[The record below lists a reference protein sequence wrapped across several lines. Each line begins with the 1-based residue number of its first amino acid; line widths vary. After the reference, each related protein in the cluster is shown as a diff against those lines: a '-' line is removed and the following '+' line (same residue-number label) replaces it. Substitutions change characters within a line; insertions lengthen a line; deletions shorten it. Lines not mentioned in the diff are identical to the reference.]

1 MRLVAAIED
10 PDVARKILACLD
22 LPARAPPLVPA
33 PSTSAGDE
41 DQPASGEPAWEFDQT
56 APDEDGIG

>member
-33 PSTSAGDE
+33 PSASAGRDDE
-41 DQPASGEPAWEFDQT
+41 PSGGAPAWELDQT
-56 APDEDGIG
+56 GPDEDGIA